1 MPPLETRLRT
11 RATANI
17 CALYPVWQQSKLNR
31 RGTPEELAAL
41 EAWED
46 ANVNHM
52 NRLLKQADAGYE
64 IDPDADWPDPEAWE
78 APEYTA
84 PEMPK
89 ADGETVHGFD
99 VEKLPENIRDELER
113 SNTPHGQEQDWLR
126 NKYNEITNGMF
137 LDPGRYS
144 KLQEQ
149 MQRAMYEGR
158 KGAVEVI

>member
-41 EAWED
+41 AAWED
-46 ANVNHM
+46 ANVEHM
-52 NRLLKQADAGYE
+52 KLLLRQADASYE

-84 PEMPK
+84 TEAAEPVALHPDLLPEML
-89 ADGETVHGFD
+89 DEETQAETNSRLNRELIELYGKQAWAASSIQGRD
-99 VEKLPENIRDELER
+99 MSPEDLARLEFLQPR
-113 SNTPHGQEQDWLR
+113 VWSGQ
-126 NKYNEITNGMF
+126 N
-137 LDPGRYS
+137 
-144 KLQEQ
+144 
-149 MQRAMYEGR
+149 A
-158 KGAVEVI
+158 